1 MKISLTVIVVE
12 HLAGIGKERLDVLPN
27 PRSPIAD
34 HTKSNLIF
42 GYQARFFD
50 LLEGVTQLFLVL
62 HLMPAQHMDNA
73 LVIDQIKPKAL
84 GIAPLAVPCS
94 ASRPAVTLS
103 LLALPRTFGT
113 GGH

>member
-1 MKISLTVIVVE
+1 MKIFLTVIVVE

-42 GYQARFFD
+42 GYQGRFFD

-84 GIAPLAVPCS
+84 GIAPLATP
-94 ASRPAVTLS
+94 
-103 LLALPRTFGT
+103 
-113 GGH
+113 